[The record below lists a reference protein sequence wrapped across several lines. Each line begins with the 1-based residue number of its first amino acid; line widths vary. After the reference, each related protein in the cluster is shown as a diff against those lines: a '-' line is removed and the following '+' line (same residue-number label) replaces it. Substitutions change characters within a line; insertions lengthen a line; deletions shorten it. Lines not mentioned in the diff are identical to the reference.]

1 MEVSYSN
8 GLDPDL
14 SQHYPPP
21 LLPKPGKDN
30 ARLQKLKKKRAKKKG
45 SLSQTPIPFRSCLSP
60 VNEASTDLEHSD
72 QSSPPRTPESV
83 YIADPSVSS
92 FPFSSLYDHSASAF
106 PHPRSSPNSQTGSF
120 PPQSYN
126 AQIRAYEEQVAPL
139 YECSS
144 FLFDD
149 VTPFRMPL
157 SASPPP
163 SPPEQLPR
171 PPLSSALCLNMTPNS
186 HGSVTTVPPVA
197 MSQSSTKISTHS
209 LTLSPAAPNFGPGM
223 PPSQVSDL
231 PPVPLLL
238 SNTQTQPFIPSQ
250 RETNTSSKDYPQSQA
265 SSWTARPTSNGN
277 FIPCQMTSE
286 ITASKISLVE
296 AVKETRP
303 DTAQTRIYTSKATFY
318 EISKP
323 PSIQDLTLISATNQ
337 GAMVSAVARENTAV
351 SVVKTDQ
358 KLSVAWSQSGRPKTP
373 SCTPARVSTPFIEI
387 SKPNPLL
394 FAASPAFSSSQDLQ
408 TAILNKAS
416 RCNEAPRHS
425 ENPASQTS
433 GISKPPGAIE
443 ELKVTDD
450 NQLTAVIQDSNYKDV
465 EIQNIQKTKTTEQYP
480 RKNSASSMPTSDSTV
495 VKPTLREP
503 IIPKPHT
510 DQVLESQISSLPKVP
525 SFFSPAPNNFNP
537 IPVISMQAPL
547 NSSPLP
553 STYHRP
559 VNEARKSLSSL
570 LETQMTLAASKP
582 KSRSMYYGLTPAQYT
597 AYGGIRTTSSHQSY
611 VSARVD
617 ESASNK
623 TQSDLPMDGSH
634 VSTSDETE
642 QLNGH
647 QDIPPSMEVSTG
659 QNTQPQ
665 STSMDSEWIVTCGKD
680 VFEESRSEAHS
691 IGIQSLKTCSMD
703 TIKPELPI
711 GLAEKTIQQSTS
723 EVSASKAS
731 YTEAPIPI
739 PKAGEVYTQSA
750 ALFSIEAALNT
761 TPCVADSSGLS
772 SSSLPLVRA
781 DSNTETQQQSAQD
794 KNVREKEDS
803 HEKTSMKGDSEDT
816 KSGKIEIAPVKS
828 YQTAGSVPP
837 SLPAKTVT
845 DLSDCKNLVNQSLFT
860 ELEPK
865 FSGTA
870 IMNGASFIGKQQASK
885 LATET
890 VLHKQMDEVNQNINV
905 SSGFPLPNKTN
916 IGNILSSVAANTER
930 IPDKTNNETQY
941 SNIFSKE
948 TINATTGSVLLHQP
962 VTASVCSAKHSICTA
977 SLQSTNITQQLSA
990 EIRNHGNNNIVANK
1004 IHLLGESLSLKS
1016 SQVPSVL
1023 NMPAFNTN
1031 PSKPTTETKLLDQSV
1046 SSNILDIGF
1055 PDWGSIVPT
1064 KEPQKLTTTGENVLP
1079 KTLQSIGVIGQEK
1092 VVQAENF
1099 YTSSSRT
1106 TAEASQVTETNLNI
1120 VAKDTQLSRKVN
1132 IEPQTPPDR
1141 ISNSTVDTELHPQPY
1156 RTTPM
1161 QSLAS
1166 MHLPTKP
1173 VRGENIQTKC
1183 AIETRPA
1190 SNPAKGHVALNTLS
1204 SETKLSNNPSE
1215 GLLTVSKSLIDI
1227 VLPRQPGSVTAIQQ
1241 SRPFEI
1247 ANSLKQ
1253 NVGSNVLHAE
1263 VILPTMTSPAASI
1276 NQSLNTV
1283 QVIKGPVPSSPIMRH
1298 VIPKSPQ
1305 LRLDRPE
1312 SRSTTKPAT
1321 DAKPVSGSVP
1331 QTGIYTNSEAPI
1343 AHPFAELR
1351 SSAPQITNDT
1361 TTVKEQSSLIQPII
1375 VNKTLTSPPARPKN
1389 PVTSRT
1395 DTTTSTLSGPAM
1407 ANISSIGVEEQ
1418 TIASQITSGDN
1429 VKASVNSMS
1438 FLTEV
1443 KQVRQSV
1450 SETQKSIETNF
1461 QTVNTQTVLHTDLN
1475 YRTVTNIHPPAEAT
1489 RNSKAQPS
1497 PPIVRSSPL
1506 PEPRVHNTHTYRT
1519 YTPTLPQSP
1528 QTPVSVNHA
1537 IETKPVSIIMKDQA
1551 KPPVTPVRNNTPTS
1565 AIQPSANSIK
1575 ENMSKPEINALTAKD
1590 TSVITNSAEVKVHS
1604 QTNKI
1609 KTNLEASST
1618 KNEKISPLNTET
1630 NAPIHSPDPVSTSKP
1645 TLKSQPPTEQVEPR
1659 PPSAA
1664 VETKPLVVQNNSK
1677 SPPNPIQISSHT
1689 SNFQSSKELPVENI
1703 SPAKPATDTDMK
1715 PSIVKAAV
1723 IDSATP
1729 ASLPQAS
1736 VSVKA
1741 PSPKRGTSPPSQQK
1755 TGLKDKDVL
1764 RTKTTAAPKEAPVV
1778 ESSRKS
1784 TTSTAS
1790 STDKKPI
1797 KAETS
1802 PSSAEP
1808 KAAQKLKG
1816 LKGKLSGWTRLKK
1829 HMVVEPEEPE
1839 FPQPEAKSQ
1848 VESSGSNEK
1857 TDCNEDKPPAD
1868 QCTNQEGVMN
1878 KQGPKALKMWDAL
1891 LFQMF
1896 STKEKIMQQI
1906 NSTKKDSDDKKA
1918 SKDNPPKD
1926 NQADVPTFVS
1936 RLPVLLYSPRFDAR
1950 KLKEAA
1956 EKPLTKIAAV
1966 FERGLIKR
1974 KGQEDEQKDFNR
1986 KARGFGSKK
1995 AINN

>member
-1 MEVSYSN
+1 MLMEVSYSN

-92 FPFSSLYDHSASAF
+92 FPFSSLSDHSASAF

-126 AQIRAYEEQVAPL
+126 AQIRTSEEQVAPL

-149 VTPFRMPL
+149 VTPFMMPH
-157 SASPPP
+157 SASQPP
-163 SPPEQLPR
+163 SPPEQLPA
-171 PPLSSALCLNMTPNS
+171 PPLSSALSLNMTPNS
-186 HGSVTTVPPVA
+186 HGSVTTVAPA
-197 MSQSSTKISTHS
+197 SMSQSSTKISTHS

-238 SNTQTQPFIPSQ
+238 SVSNTQTQPFIPSQ

-265 SSWTARPTSNGN
+265 SSWTARPSSNGN

-337 GAMVSAVARENTAV
+337 GVMVSAVSREKTAV

-394 FAASPAFSSSQDLQ
+394 FAASPAFNSSQELQ
-408 TAILNKAS
+408 SAILNKAS
-416 RCNEAPRHS
+416 RCNEAPRHN
-425 ENPASQTS
+425 ENSASQTI
-433 GISKPPGAIE
+433 GISKPPAATK
-443 ELKVTDD
+443 ELQVTDD
-450 NQLTAVIQDSNYKDV
+450 IQQNAVIQDSNYKDI
-465 EIQNIQKTKTTEQYP
+465 EIQNIQRTKTTEQYP
-480 RKNSASSMPTSDSTV
+480 RENLALSMPASDSAV

-503 IIPKPHT
+503 IIPKLHT
-510 DQVLESQISSLPKVP
+510 DQVLESQVSSLPKVP
-525 SFFSPAPNNFNP
+525 SFFSPAPNNLNP
-537 IPVISMQAPL
+537 APVISMQAPL
-547 NSSPLP
+547 SSSPLP
-553 STYHRP
+553 SIYHHP

-597 AYGGIRTTSSHQSY
+597 AYGGIKTTSLHQSPAP
-611 VSARVD
+611 ARVD
-617 ESASNK
+617 ERSSNK
-623 TQSDLPMDGSH
+623 TRSDLAVDGSH
-634 VSTSDETE
+634 VSKSDETE
-642 QLNGH
+642 QLNGNP
-647 QDIPPSMEVSTG
+647 DLPPSMEVSAD

-665 STSMDSEWIVTCGKD
+665 STPRDSEGIVTCSKD

-703 TIKPELPI
+703 TIKPELPL

-731 YTEAPIPI
+731 YTEAPIP
-739 PKAGEVYTQSA
+739 KAGEVHAQSA

-761 TPCVADSSGLS
+761 TPCLADSSGLS
-772 SSSLPLVRA
+772 SFSLPLVRV
-781 DSNTETQQQSAQD
+781 DSNTETRQKSAKD
-794 KNVREKEDS
+794 KNVREKGDS
-803 HEKTSMKGDSEDT
+803 HEKTSTKGDSKDT
-816 KSGKIEIAPVKS
+816 KSGQIEIAPVKS
-828 YQTAGSVPP
+828 YQTAGGVPP
-837 SLPAKTVT
+837 SLPTEPVT
-845 DLSDCKNLVNQSLFT
+845 DLADCKNLINQSLFT

-865 FSGTA
+865 ISGRA
-870 IMNGASFIGKQQASK
+870 IVNGASFIENQQATK

-890 VLHKQMDEVNQNINV
+890 VLHKQRDEVNQNINI
-905 SSGFPLPNKTN
+905 SSGFPLPSKTN
-916 IGNILSSVAANTER
+916 IGNILSSVAANTEH
-930 IPDKTNNETQY
+930 IPDKTNTETQY

-948 TINATTGSVLLHQP
+948 SINATTGSVLLHQP
-962 VTASVCSAKHSICTA
+962 VTASVCSAKHNICTA
-977 SLQSTNITQQLSA
+977 SLQSTNITQHLSA
-990 EIRNHGNNNIVANK
+990 EINIHGNNKIVENK
-1004 IHLLGESLSLKS
+1004 IPLLRESLPLKS
-1016 SQVPSVL
+1016 SQAPTVL
-1023 NMPAFNTN
+1023 NMPAFDTN
-1031 PSKPTTETKLLDQSV
+1031 PPKPTTETKLPDQSV
-1046 SSNILDIGF
+1046 STNISDIGF
-1055 PDWGSIVPT
+1055 PDRGSSV
-1064 KEPQKLTTTGENVLP
+1064 PQKLTTAGENVLP
-1079 KTLQSIGVIGQEK
+1079 KTSPSIGVSGQEK
-1092 VVQAENF
+1092 VVQVESF

-1106 TAEASQVTETNLNI
+1106 TTEATQVTETNLNI
-1120 VAKDTQLSRKVN
+1120 AAKDTQLLRKVN
-1132 IEPQTPPDR
+1132 VEPQTTTNR
-1141 ISNSTVDTELHPQPY
+1141 ISNSTVDAELHEKPY

-1173 VRGENIQTKC
+1173 VRAENIQTKC

-1190 SNPAKGHVALNTLS
+1190 SDPAKGHVALNTPS
-1204 SETKLSNNPSE
+1204 SETKLSKKPSE
-1215 GLLTVSKSLIDI
+1215 GSLTVSKSLADT
-1227 VLPRQPGSVTAIQQ
+1227 VSPRQPGSVVAIQQ
-1241 SRPFEI
+1241 SRPFEM
-1247 ANSLKQ
+1247 ANSNKQ
-1253 NVGSNVLHAE
+1253 NVGSDVPHAE
-1263 VILPTMTSPAASI
+1263 VTLPAMTSPAASI
-1276 NQSLNTV
+1276 KQPLNTV
-1283 QVIKGPVPSSPIMRH
+1283 QMIKSPVPSSPIMRR

-1312 SRSTTKPAT
+1312 SRSATKPGT
-1321 DAKPVSGSVP
+1321 DAKPVYGSVP

-1343 AHPFAELR
+1343 ASLLAELR
-1351 SSAPQITNDT
+1351 SSAPQNTNDT
-1361 TTVKEQSSLIQPII
+1361 ATVKEQSPLIQPII
-1375 VNKTLTSPPARPKN
+1375 VNKPLTSPPARPKN

-1395 DTTTSTLSGPAM
+1395 EMTTSTVSGAAM
-1407 ANISSIGVEEQ
+1407 ANISSITVEQQ
-1418 TIASQITSGDN
+1418 TVARQITSGD
-1429 VKASVNSMS
+1429 VKAAVNSLS
-1438 FLTEV
+1438 SLTEV
-1443 KQVRQSV
+1443 KQFRQSV
-1450 SETQKSIETNF
+1450 TETQKSIETNF
-1461 QTVNTQTVLHTDLN
+1461 QTVNTQTVSH
-1475 YRTVTNIHPPAEAT
+1475 TVTNIHPPAEAT
-1489 RNSKAQPS
+1489 RDSRAQPS

-1506 PEPRVHNTHTYRT
+1506 PEPRVRNTPTYQT

-1528 QTPVSVNHA
+1528 QTPVSVNYA
-1537 IETKPVSIIMKDQA
+1537 IETKPLSVIVKDQT
-1551 KPPVTPVRNNTPTS
+1551 KPPVIPVRNHTPTS
-1565 AIQPSANSIK
+1565 ATQPSANLIK
-1575 ENMSKPEINALTAKD
+1575 ENISKPEIKVLTVKD
-1590 TSVITNSAEVKVHS
+1590 TSVVTNGAEVKIHS
-1604 QTNKI
+1604 QTNTI
-1609 KTNLEASST
+1609 KTNLAANSM
-1618 KNEKISPLNTET
+1618 KKEKVSPVNTET
-1630 NAPIHSPDPVSTSKP
+1630 NAPTHSPDPVSTSKP
-1645 TLKSQPPTEQVEPR
+1645 TLKLQPPTKQVEPR
-1659 PPSAA
+1659 PPSAT
-1664 VETKPLVVQNNSK
+1664 VETKPLVMQNDPR
-1677 SPPNPIQISSHT
+1677 SPPSPIQISPHI
-1689 SNFQSSKELPVENI
+1689 SNVQPSKEPPVENI
-1703 SPAKPATDTDMK
+1703 SPEKPATDTDMK
-1715 PSIVKAAV
+1715 PSVVKAAV

-1755 TGLKDKDVL
+1755 TGLKDKDVP
-1764 RTKTTAAPKEAPVV
+1764 RTKTTAAPKEAPAV

-1790 STDKKPI
+1790 STDEKPI

-1848 VESSGSNEK
+1848 AESSGGDEK
-1857 TDCNEDKPPAD
+1857 TDRSCNDDKPPAD
-1868 QCTNQEGVMN
+1868 QCANQEGVVN

-1896 STKEKIMQQI
+1896 STKERIMQQI

-1926 NQADVPTFVS
+1926 NQADVPAFVS

-1974 KGQEDEQKDFNR
+1974 KGQEEEQKDFNR

-1995 AINN
+1995 K

>member
-1 MEVSYSN
+1 MLMEVSYSN

-30 ARLQKLKKKRAKKKG
+30 ARLQKLKKKRGKKKG

-106 PHPRSSPNSQTGSF
+106 PYPRSSPNSQTGSF

-126 AQIRAYEEQVAPL
+126 AQIRASEEQVAPL

-149 VTPFRMPL
+149 VTPFRMPH

-163 SPPEQLPR
+163 SPPEQLPT
-171 PPLSSALCLNMTPNS
+171 PPLSSALSLNMTPNS

-250 RETNTSSKDYPQSQA
+250 RETNTSSEDYPQSQA

-337 GAMVSAVARENTAV
+337 GAMVSAVSREKTAV
-351 SVVKTDQ
+351 SVGKTDQ
-358 KLSVAWSQSGRPKTP
+358 KLLVAWSQSGRPKTP

-394 FAASPAFSSSQDLQ
+394 FAASPAFNSSQDLQ

-416 RCNEAPRHS
+416 RCKEAPRHHEAPRHS
-425 ENPASQTS
+425 ENSASQAS
-433 GISKPPGAIE
+433 GISKPPVAIE

-465 EIQNIQKTKTTEQYP
+465 EIQNIQRTKTTEQHP
-480 RKNSASSMPTSDSTV
+480 RTNLASSMPTSDSTV
-495 VKPTLREP
+495 VKPTLGEP
-503 IIPKPHT
+503 IIPKPCT
-510 DQVLESQISSLPKVP
+510 DQVLESQVSSLPKVP

-537 IPVISMQAPL
+537 TPVISMQAPL

-597 AYGGIRTTSSHQSY
+597 AYGGIRTTSSHQSP

-617 ESASNK
+617 ERSSNK
-623 TQSDLPMDGSH
+623 TQSDVAVDGSR
-634 VSTSDETE
+634 VSKSNETE

-647 QDIPPSMEVSTG
+647 QDLPPSMEVSTD

-665 STSMDSEWIVTCGKD
+665 STPRDSEGIVTCSKD

-691 IGIQSLKTCSMD
+691 IGIQSLKTYSMD
-703 TIKPELPI
+703 TIKPELPLD
-711 GLAEKTIQQSTS
+711 LAEKTIQQSTS

-739 PKAGEVYTQSA
+739 PKAGEVYTPSA

-761 TPCVADSSGLS
+761 TPCLADSSGLS
-772 SSSLPLVRA
+772 SSSLPLVRV
-781 DSNTETQQQSAQD
+781 DSNTETQLQSAKD
-794 KNVREKEDS
+794 KNVRENGDS
-803 HEKTSMKGDSEDT
+803 HEKTSTTGDSKDT

-828 YQTAGSVPP
+828 YQTAGGVPP
-837 SLPAKTVT
+837 LLPARPVT
-845 DLSDCKNLVNQSLFT
+845 DLADFKNLVNQSLFT

-865 FSGTA
+865 FSGRA

-890 VLHKQMDEVNQNINV
+890 VLHKRMDEVNQNINV
-905 SSGFPLPNKTN
+905 SSGFSLPNKTN

-930 IPDKTNNETQY
+930 IPDKTNTETQY

-948 TINATTGSVLLHQP
+948 SINATRGSVLLHQP

-977 SLQSTNITQQLSA
+977 SLQSTHITQQLSA
-990 EIRNHGNNNIVANK
+990 EIKNHVNR
-1004 IHLLGESLSLKS
+1004 
-1016 SQVPSVL
+1016 VL

-1031 PSKPTTETKLLDQSV
+1031 PSKPTTETKLPDQSV
-1046 SSNILDIGF
+1046 STNILDIGF
-1055 PDWGSIVPT
+1055 HDWGSIVPT
-1064 KEPQKLTTTGENVLP
+1064 KEPPKLTTTGENVLP
-1079 KTLQSIGVIGQEK
+1079 KTLRSIGLSGQEK
-1092 VVQAENF
+1092 VVQAESF

-1106 TAEASQVTETNLNI
+1106 TAEATQVTETNLDI
-1120 VAKDTQLSRKVN
+1120 AAKDTQLSCKVN

-1166 MHLPTKP
+1166 MHLPTKH
-1173 VRGENIQTKC
+1173 VRAENIQTKC

-1215 GLLTVSKSLIDI
+1215 GLLTVSKSLTDI

-1253 NVGSNVLHAE
+1253 NVVSNVLHAE

-1283 QVIKGPVPSSPIMRH
+1283 QVIKGPVPSSPIMRP

-1312 SRSTTKPAT
+1312 SQSTTKPAT
-1321 DAKPVSGSVP
+1321 GSVP

-1343 AHPFAELR
+1343 ANPLAELR

-1407 ANISSIGVEEQ
+1407 ANISRISVEQQ

-1429 VKASVNSMS
+1429 VKASVNSLS
-1438 FLTEV
+1438 SLTEV
-1443 KQVRQSV
+1443 KKQVRQSV
-1450 SETQKSIETNF
+1450 SDTQKSIETNF
-1461 QTVNTQTVLHTDLN
+1461 QTENTQTVLHTDLN
-1475 YRTVTNIHPPAEAT
+1475 FRTVTNIHPPAEAT
-1489 RNSKAQPS
+1489 RDSRTQPS

-1506 PEPRVHNTHTYRT
+1506 PEPRVRNTPTYRT

-1528 QTPVSVNHA
+1528 QTL
-1537 IETKPVSIIMKDQA
+1537 KDQA
-1551 KPPVTPVRNNTPTS
+1551 KPPVIPARNNTPTS

-1575 ENMSKPEINALTAKD
+1575 ENISKPEINALTAKD
-1590 TSVITNSAEVKVHS
+1590 TSVMTNRAEVKVHS

-1609 KTNLEASST
+1609 KTNLAAVSM
-1618 KNEKISPLNTET
+1618 KKEKISPLNTET

-1645 TLKSQPPTEQVEPR
+1645 TLKSQPPTKQVEPR
-1659 PPSAA
+1659 PPSAT
-1664 VETKPLVVQNNSK
+1664 VETKPLVVQNDSK

-1689 SNFQSSKELPVENI
+1689 SNVQPSKDLLVENI

-1736 VSVKA
+1736 VSVKV

-1755 TGLKDKDVL
+1755 TGLKDKDVP
-1764 RTKTTAAPKEAPVV
+1764 RTKTTAAPKEAPAA

-1848 VESSGSNEK
+1848 VESGGSNEK
-1857 TDCNEDKPPAD
+1857 TDCSCNDDKPPAD
-1868 QCTNQEGVMN
+1868 QCANQEGVMN

-1995 AINN
+1995 SDK